1 MSTPAALVINERVRL
16 PAGIK
21 DLESFRVWS
30 RSGTRPE
37 KLNISYLDGV
47 IWIDLTE
54 EQAYTHNQA
63 KLAIQVGLGQ
73 IVRETD
79 VGRFFVN
86 GMMFSHP
93 GANLSTEPDGMMISY
108 EAFRSGLVRE
118 LPDARG
124 VGVIE
129 LEGTPDMVL
138 EVLSDSSEKKD
149 TILIPRLYHLA
160 GIPEFWRLDARGE
173 LRFEIFCHDPSG
185 YQPTRRPDGWWR
197 SDVFGRDFFL
207 AAGVDPLGSPRFTLQ
222 HRP

>member
-1 MSTPAALVINERVRL
+1 MNTPAALIINEQVRL

-30 RSGTRPE
+30 RSGDRPE
-37 KLNISYLDGV
+37 KLNISYLDGI

-63 KLAIQVGLGQ
+63 KMAIQVALELL
-73 IVRETD
+73 VRETE

-93 GANLSTEPDGMMISY
+93 GANLSTEPDGTMISH
-108 EAFRSGLVRE
+108 EAFRTERVRG
-118 LPDARG
+118 LPDAKG

-129 LEGTPDMVL
+129 FEGTPDMVL
-138 EVLSDSSEKKD
+138 EVVSDSSQKKD
-149 TILIPRLYHLA
+149 DVILPRLYYLA

-173 LRFEIFCHDPSG
+173 LRFEILRHDPSG

-197 SDVFGRDFFL
+197 SEVFGRDFL
-207 AAGVDPLGSPRFTLQ
+207 LTVGVDRLGHPTYTLH
-222 HRP
+222 HRL